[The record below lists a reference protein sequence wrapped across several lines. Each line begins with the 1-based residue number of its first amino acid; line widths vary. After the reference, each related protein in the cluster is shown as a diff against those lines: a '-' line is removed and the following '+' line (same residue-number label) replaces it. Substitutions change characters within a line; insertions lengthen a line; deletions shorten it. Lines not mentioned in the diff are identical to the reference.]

1 MFERYTETA
10 RRVIFWSRY
19 LASQVASPE
28 IDTEHMLVGLLWA
41 DQGLAQRFLGSPWA
55 AGAIWEAIET
65 RKPARDKTPGSLD
78 LPLSNSSKR
87 ALVFGAEEADRLS
100 TRHIGS
106 EHLLLGLLREEKC
119 LAAEILHERGVH
131 LASTREE
138 LSRKSH
144 SDSITEKF
152 VRERGPLPDD
162 VVEVQTRIKSII
174 GRMEDAIFHHEF
186 EKARACSEEERRERN
201 NLRLL
206 YGKHGLSDW
215 IFD

>member
-1 MFERYTETA
+1 M
-10 RRVIFWSRY
+10 
-19 LASQVASPE
+19 
-28 IDTEHMLVGLLWA
+28 
-41 DQGLAQRFLGSPWA
+41 
-55 AGAIWEAIET
+55 
-65 RKPARDKTPGSLD
+65 
-78 LPLSNSSKR
+78 SKR